1 MPSPLPA
8 PTLGPAL
15 TAIATPPALPPRR
28 LVLDA
33 LAGGRG
39 ERVLFESVSLTLRPG
54 EGAELR
60 GPNGA
65 GKTTL
70 LLIVAGVLEAMAGAA
85 RVLGGDPEGRPAV
98 EIGYLGHRAAIKAR
112 LTVTENLRFW
122 AALNGRKSSGIEAA
136 LELVGLAPI
145 ATLDAGLL
153 SAGQTRRLALARL
166 LLAERPVWLLD
177 EPTAALDA
185 AGEKLVAR
193 LIDAQLD
200 RGGVV
205 LAATHHDLGVQHDL
219 ASIELGQPVSAP

>member
-15 TAIATPPALPPRR
+15 TAFVTPPAALPPRT

-33 LAGGRG
+33 VAGGRG
-39 ERVLFESVSLTLRPG
+39 DRVLFEGVSLTLGPG
-54 EGAELR
+54 EAAQLR

-70 LLIVAGVLEAMAGAA
+70 LLIVAGVLGAMAGEV
-85 RVLGGDPEGRPAV
+85 RLLGGDPEGRTAV

-112 LTVTENLRFW
+112 LTVTENLQFW
-122 AALNGRKSSGIEAA
+122 AALNGRGTDSIAAA

-166 LLAERPVWLLD
+166 LVAERPVWLLD

-185 AGEKLVAR
+185 AGQELFAGLMR
-193 LIDAQLD
+193 DHLA
-200 RGGVV
+200 RGGLIV
-205 LAATHHDLGVQHDL
+205 AATHTPLG
-219 ASIELGQPVSAP
+219 IETRELRIGDAA